1 VVFTVVAG
9 ADYERGFTVGKTHQL
24 AVCRAV
30 AERRRLYHAVN
41 PRVSEL
47 AGLLRE
53 KSIQV
58 REAFP
63 SVFAYL
69 NGLADAAGFDM
80 EDFILVNF
88 GAAGFNQKEGGC
100 TIAAFDRSPD
110 GTVVGGNLDDPPWH
124 FLTFEK
130 PDSGYKALFVSLP
143 AHYARWGGM
152 NEHGL
157 CMTGAN
163 GGPWLDG
170 SPDEKSCLPSGMPSC
185 PPVYDVLTRC
195 RTVEEGIEML
205 KDNRYSPANY
215 MLGDK
220 NGAVQA
226 EKRRDGTLDIFS
238 GKDVKVLCGGNLRRK
253 DFERHGYRGFSG
265 SLSRAVHCRYRL
277 ARQLMAESE
286 KDPGTEKMKY
296 VLTHHGKSRESDAGN
311 FGICHGGTS
320 VSFIGVPAEKKA
332 LVAFAPPCRSGY
344 EEYLLNSLRQGA

>member
-1 VVFTVVAG
+1 MVLTVVGG

-24 AVCRAV
+24 AVCRVV
-30 AERRRLYHAVN
+30 AEKRRLYHAGN

-47 AGLLRE
+47 VRLLRE
-53 KSIQV
+53 KSGQV
-58 REAFP
+58 REALP
-63 SVFAYL
+63 SVYAYL
-69 NGLADAAGFDM
+69 DGLSDATGFDI

-88 GAAGFNQKEGGC
+88 GAAGFRQKEGGC

-124 FLTFEK
+124 FLTLEK

-163 GGPWLDG
+163 GGPWLGG
-170 SPDEKSCLPSGMPSC
+170 SPDEKSCLPYGMPSC

-195 RTVEEGIEML
+195 RAVEEGIEML
-205 KDNRYSPANY
+205 KDNRYAPANY

-238 GKDVKVLCGGNLRRK
+238 GKEGKVLCGGNLRRK
-253 DFERHGYRGFSG
+253 DFEKHGYRGFSV
-265 SLSRAVHCRYRL
+265 SLSPAVPARYRL
-277 ARQLMAESE
+277 ARELMAEAAGA
-286 KDPGTEKMKY
+286 PGVEKMKY
-296 VLTHHGKSRESDAGN
+296 VLTRHGENSESDTGN
-311 FGICHGGTS
+311 SGICHRGTS

-332 LVAFAPPCRSGY
+332 MAAFAPPCRSGY
-344 EEYLLNSLRQGA
+344 EVYLLSSLLQGA